1 MELERERE
9 LLIGQLTVSGTHGIG
24 FFIYYENAMI
34 FIFKKMKT
42 RYKKT
47 TKHCHLWWI
56 SQKLKKNKKNLKTPH
71 FFSNQTP
78 FNIFTK

>member
-42 RYKKT
+42 P
-47 TKHCHLWWI
+47 
-56 SQKLKKNKKNLKTPH
+56 KNCML
-71 FFSNQTP
+71 FFEY
-78 FNIFTK
+78 